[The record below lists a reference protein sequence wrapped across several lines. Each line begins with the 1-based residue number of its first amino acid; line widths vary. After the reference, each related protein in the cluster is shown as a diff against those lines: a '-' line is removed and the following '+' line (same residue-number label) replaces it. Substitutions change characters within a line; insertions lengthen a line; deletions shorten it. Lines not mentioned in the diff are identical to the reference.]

1 MYRTRVFLSHG
12 QFSLF
17 QIVLLFSYH
26 LAVSQRRGN
35 LKLNAAPSY
44 WPPAP
49 LMINWPNLMPGG
61 DDCYV
66 QKKEM
71 FGFHDKAAFYKHIG
85 DPKMNSCWPFPS
97 LLYVLSLAKPFKCP
111 ISSPSAPLVPFLHLW
126 LPDSNR
132 VKRQPTSHMIS
143 RTDSYLKKKNLLWI

>member
-17 QIVLLFSYH
+17 QIVLFFSYH
-26 LAVSQRRGN
+26 PAVSQRRGN

-49 LMINWPNLMPGG
+49 QMVNWPNLMPGG

-85 DPKMNSCWPFPS
+85 DPKMNFVLTISFSSVHAFPCKALQMPHLLPFCTYCALFTS
-97 LLYVLSLAKPFKCP
+97 LIA
-111 ISSPSAPLVPFLHLW
+111 
-126 LPDSNR
+126 
-132 VKRQPTSHMIS
+132 
-143 RTDSYLKKKNLLWI
+143 